1 MIKFGLNGELTEL
14 EDVDPT
20 MNLLDWL
27 RYEAW
32 LTGTKE
38 GCAEGDCGAC
48 TVVVGELR
56 GDQPVYRA
64 VNACTLFMPMVD
76 GRDVV
81 TVEHLSADGDLHPVQ
96 EAMVSCHA
104 TQCGFCTPGI
114 VMTLFADYEG
124 LDPGPKLPTED
135 LLAGNLC
142 RCTGYGPILK
152 AAEAAEAA
160 PTAKRLDSKDGMA
173 RLRAASR
180 TSMLSYRYQDPVLG
194 DQKAFFAPRTLDELD
209 QVLAA
214 EPEATL
220 IAGATDVAL
229 WVNKDHRTLPV
240 TVSLNDIAELRAID
254 DQGST
259 LIIGAGV
266 RYSDAWESIASL
278 YPSFGEMIRRLG
290 AVQVRNAGTL
300 GGNIANGSPIGDS
313 MPPLIALGAKIRLR
327 KQSKHRELP
336 LEELYLDYQK
346 QAREPG
352 EIVEAVIVPKP
363 APGQHH
369 AVYKI
374 SKRFDQDISAVCGA
388 FSVTLT
394 EGKVTAARVAF
405 GGMAATPKRAKACE
419 TALIGQP
426 WTDDTIQKAQA
437 ALAGDFSPISDMRAS
452 SGYRMLVAENLLTRF
467 FLETKGQA
475 APSLGQGGLAHA

>member
-1 MIKFGLNGELTEL
+1 MIKFGLNGELKEL
-14 EDVDPT
+14 EDIDPT

-27 RYEAW
+27 RYEAR

-81 TVEHLSADGDLHPVQ
+81 TVEHLSSGGKLHPVQ
-96 EAMVSCHA
+96 DAMVSCHA
-104 TQCGFCTPGI
+104 TQCGFCTPGF

-124 LDPGPKLPTED
+124 LDSGPELPPED

-142 RCTGYGPILK
+142 RCTGYGPIID
-152 AAEAAEAA
+152 AAKQAKDA
-160 PTAKRLDSKDGMA
+160 PANKLLSREDGLG
-173 RLRAASR
+173 RLRSLKR
-180 TSMLSYRYQDPVLG
+180 ESMLAYRHQDPVLG
-194 DQKAFFAPRTLDELD
+194 DMKAFFAPRTLDELD
-209 QVLAA
+209 QVLAS
-214 EPEATL
+214 EPDATL

-240 TVSLNDIAELRAID
+240 TVSLNDIAELRTITEND
-254 DQGST
+254 RE

-266 RYSDAWESIASL
+266 RYSDAWEQLTAPF
-278 YPSFGEMIRRLG
+278 PSFGAMIRRLG
-290 AVQVRNAGTL
+290 AVQVRNAGTM

-313 MPPLIALGAKIRLR
+313 MPPLIALGAKVRLR
-327 KQSKHRELP
+327 KQGGHRELP
-336 LEELYLDYQK
+336 LEDLYLDYQK
-346 QAREPG
+346 QARATD
-352 EIVEAVIVPKP
+352 EIVEAVIIPKP
-363 APGQHH
+363 APNQQH

-388 FSVTLT
+388 FAITV
-394 EGKVTAARVAF
+394 ENDKVVSARVAF
-405 GGMAATPKRAKACE
+405 GGMAATPKRALACE
-419 TALIGQP
+419 KALLGQP
-426 WTDDTIQKAQA
+426 WTEDTIEKAKV
-437 ALAGDFSPISDMRAS
+437 ALASDFAPISDMRAS
-452 SGYRMLVAENLLTRF
+452 SDYRQTVAQNLLTRF
-467 FLETKGQA
+467 FLETTGKDA
-475 APSLGQGGLAHA
+475 SLLENGGLVHA